1 MLSNRRQETTKY
13 VLGMCTGK
21 EHLFIIAPVCLKER
35 KILLHSWHGISNG
48 RNISSCIVPS
58 LILSWG
64 GISYQINDCSKRN
77 LNSLYPVFS
86 HLSSW
91 EDDAFCPFLC
101 AELWL
106 SSWIDKYAEFRK
118 VGSFTFLIPNH
129 VLQSTS
135 LAVNINM
142 PDLQMLDPCLH
153 LNQLWTLKG
162 KRKWVIPVQDELRR
176 FWYYMPIN
184 WAYKLSYTF
193 YIPLFPGQPHI
204 HFLMLSW

>member
-1 MLSNRRQETTKY
+1 MQEEKKKRSSIRYVSNRRQGTTKY

-21 EHLFIIAPVCLKER
+21 EHLFIFAPVCLKER

-91 EDDAFCPFLC
+91 EDDAFCPFLS

-106 SSWIDKYAEFRK
+106 SSWIEYLCWIFMLNLRK
-118 VGSFTFLIPNH
+118 LAHLPSWFQIMSF
-129 VLQSTS
+129 
-135 LAVNINM
+135 
-142 PDLQMLDPCLH
+142 
-153 LNQLWTLKG
+153 NQL
-162 KRKWVIPVQDELRR
+162 
-176 FWYYMPIN
+176 
-184 WAYKLSYTF
+184 
-193 YIPLFPGQPHI
+193 H
-204 HFLMLSW
+204 